1 MNPPLTL
8 PDMLAPIAHRNDATA
23 ALLAPGRP
31 SLSHAALRQ
40 QTTATL
46 AALRHAGIGRR
57 DRVAVVLPN
66 GPELGAVSMAIA
78 SGAVCAP
85 LNPAFGDAELRF
97 YLGDLEPAA
106 LVLAASDQRRARAI
120 ASSLGIRCLDVD
132 WKSDAPA
139 GAHALTIA
147 PTSVRVL
154 ASGGASMATENG
166 PSPDDV
172 ALLLHTSGTTSR
184 PKLVPLTHRNLCA
197 SSGNVMRTL
206 ELSPSDRSL
215 NVMPLF
221 HIHGFVASLLASLAA
236 GGSVACCAGYHDGAF
251 VPWLDELQPTWYTAT
266 PALHQAVLAELA
278 RAPDGIAANRLRF
291 ARSASAPLPAAVMR
305 ALESALGAPVLEA
318 YGMTEAAHQIASN
331 PMPPRERRARSVGPP
346 AGPSVAIMDEGQRLL
361 PPGSTGEIVIRGD
374 NVTTGYVS
382 PREAN
387 AEAFAAGWFRTG
399 DVGSIDAAGYV
410 HITGRIKELINRAGE
425 KVSPAEV
432 DEALLEH
439 PDVRMAAA
447 FGVPHPTMGEDVAAA
462 VVLKD
467 GAAASSAEVRAFLL
481 GRLADFKIPSQV
493 VVVDAIPVGA
503 TGKIA
508 RAELGTTFASQLRPP
523 FVAPRDEAERQMAVL
538 FGEVL
543 GASQIG
549 AFDNFF
555 ALGGDSLRG
564 FQLLSRIQAHW
575 QVDVPILELFKEPTV
590 AQLAAATLQARR
602 NAELAIL
609 ERIVSEVER
618 TPEDEAARALRP
630 GKHGG

>member
-1 MNPPLTL
+1 ASSPPLPGPAHRGAGDDHRVAAADDFPAEAPSGPLGLVRKSLAFACSMNPPLTL
-8 PDMLAPIAHRNDATA
+8 PDLLAPIAHRNDATA

-40 QTTATL
+40 P
-46 AALRHAGIGRR
+46 GIGRT

-154 ASGGASMATENG
+154 ARDGASMATENG
-166 PSPDDV
+166 PGPDDV

-184 PKLVPLTHRNLCA
+184 PKLVALTHRNLCV
-197 SSGNVMRTL
+197 SSGNVVRTL

-318 YGMTEAAHQIASN
+318 
-331 PMPPRERRARSVGPP
+331 
-346 AGPSVAIMDEGQRLL
+346 
-361 PPGSTGEIVIRGD
+361 
-374 NVTTGYVS
+374 
-382 PREAN
+382 
-387 AEAFAAGWFRTG
+387 
-399 DVGSIDAAGYV
+399 
-410 HITGRIKELINRAGE
+410 
-425 KVSPAEV
+425 
-432 DEALLEH
+432 
-439 PDVRMAAA
+439 
-447 FGVPHPTMGEDVAAA
+447 
-462 VVLKD
+462 
-467 GAAASSAEVRAFLL
+467 
-481 GRLADFKIPSQV
+481 
-493 VVVDAIPVGA
+493 
-503 TGKIA
+503 
-508 RAELGTTFASQLRPP
+508 
-523 FVAPRDEAERQMAVL
+523 
-538 FGEVL
+538 
-543 GASQIG
+543 
-549 AFDNFF
+549 
-555 ALGGDSLRG
+555 
-564 FQLLSRIQAHW
+564 
-575 QVDVPILELFKEPTV
+575 
-590 AQLAAATLQARR
+590 
-602 NAELAIL
+602 
-609 ERIVSEVER
+609 
-618 TPEDEAARALRP
+618 
-630 GKHGG
+630 